1 MFHGIRIAIVGAGS
15 IGCYLGGCLI
25 VAGADV
31 TLIGRERMCQQIAE
45 HGLRV
50 TDCQGRDSNLS
61 SEQVSYSLDM
71 SPLQD
76 ADVILVTVK
85 SGDTQT
91 VAQEISANASPKALV
106 VSLQNGVSNVDVL
119 KEHLSQFNVLAAMVP
134 FNVLS
139 NGDGHFHCGTEGN
152 LALADP
158 KNVSQPLID
167 ALAAAQLS
175 VDVYDDLTNVQWTKL
190 LLNLNNA
197 INALSGLPL
206 LEQLSSRAYRLI
218 LAQAISEALAVYRAA
233 GIKPVKSGKV
243 IPQTIPHVLSLPT
256 WLYKIVASSMLKI
269 DPTARS
275 SMYEDFILGRKT
287 EIDYL
292 NGAIVKLA
300 QQHGLDAPVNA
311 TITRLVKENE
321 LRGASPK
328 LSPQIILNAM
338 NSIN

>member
-1 MFHGIRIAIVGAGS
+1 MSHGIRIVIIGAGS

-25 VAGADV
+25 AAGADV
-31 TLIGRERMCQQIAE
+31 TLIGRERMRQQIAE
-45 HGLRV
+45 HRLRV
-50 TDCQGRDSNLS
+50 TDWQGRDSNLS

-71 SPLQD
+71 SPLQN

-85 SGDTQT
+85 SGDTKI
-91 VAQEISANASPKALV
+91 VAQEIAAHASPKALV

-119 KEHLSQFNVLAAMVP
+119 KEHLPQFNVLAAMVP

-139 NGDGHFHCGTEGN
+139 KGDGHFHCGTEGN
-152 LALADP
+152 LALEDP
-158 KNVSQPLID
+158 QNLSQSLTD
-167 ALAAAQLS
+167 ALAMAQLF

-206 LEQLSSRAYRLI
+206 LEQLSNRDYRLI

-243 IPQTIPHVLSLPT
+243 IPQIIPHVLSLPT

-269 DPTARS
+269 DPAARS
-275 SMYEDFILGRKT
+275 SMYEDFVLGRKT

-292 NGAIVKLA
+292 NGAIVELA
-300 QQHGLDAPVNA
+300 QQQGLNAPVNSA
-311 TITRLVKENE
+311 ITRLVKENE
-321 LRGASPK
+321 LGGASPK
-328 LSPQIILNAM
+328 LSPQTILKAI

>member
-1 MFHGIRIAIVGAGS
+1 MSDLNIVIVGAGS

-25 VAGADV
+25 AAGAEV
-31 TLIGRERMCQQIAE
+31 TLVGRERMRQQIAE

-50 TDCQGRDSNLS
+50 TDWQGRDSNLS

-71 SPLQD
+71 SSLQD

-85 SGDTQT
+85 SGDTRT
-91 VAQEISANASPKALV
+91 VAQEIEVHASPQALV

-119 KEHLSQFNVLAAMVP
+119 KEYLPKFNVLAAMVP

-139 NGDGHFHCGTEGN
+139 KGDGHFHCGTEGS

-158 KNVSQPLID
+158 DNLSQLLID
-167 ALAAAQLS
+167 ALATAQLS
-175 VDVYDDLTNVQWTKL
+175 VDTYDDLTNVQWTKL

-197 INALSGLPL
+197 INALSGIPL
-206 LEQLSSRAYRLI
+206 LEQLSNRAYRLI

-233 GIKPVKSGKV
+233 GITPVKSGKV
-243 IPQTIPHVLSLPT
+243 IPQIIPHVLSLPT

-275 SMYEDFILGRKT
+275 SMYEDFVLGRKT

-300 QQHGLDAPVNA
+300 QQQGLNAPVNSA
-311 TITRLVKENE
+311 VTGLVKENE
-321 LRGASPK
+321 LGGASPK
-328 LSPQIILNAM
+328 LSPQTILKAI

>member
-1 MFHGIRIAIVGAGS
+1 MSDLNIVIVGAGS

-25 VAGADV
+25 AAGANV
-31 TLIGRERMCQQIAE
+31 TLVGRDRMRRQIAQ

-50 TDCQGRDSNLS
+50 TDWQGRDSNLS
-61 SEQVSYSLDM
+61 AKQVSYSLDM
-71 SPLQD
+71 SSLQD

-91 VAQEISANASPKALV
+91 VAQEIAAHASPQALI
-106 VSLQNGVSNVDVL
+106 VSLQNGVSNVDVF
-119 KEHLSQFNVLAAMVP
+119 KEYLPKFNVLAAMVP

-139 NGDGHFHCGTEGN
+139 KGDGHFHCGTEGN

-158 KNVSQPLID
+158 ENVSPPLAD
-167 ALAAAQLS
+167 ALATAQLS

-197 INALSGLPL
+197 INALSGIPL
-206 LEQLSSRAYRLI
+206 LEQLSNRDYRLI
-218 LAQAISEALAVYRAA
+218 LAQAISEALAVYRVA

-243 IPQTIPHVLSLPT
+243 IPKIIPHVLSLPT

-275 SMYEDFILGRKT
+275 SMYEDFVLGRKT

-292 NGAIVKLA
+292 NGAIVELA
-300 QQHGLDAPVNA
+300 QQQGLNAPVNSA
-311 TITRLVKENE
+311 ITRLVKENE
-321 LRGASPK
+321 LGGTSPK
-328 LSPQIILNAM
+328 LSPQIISKVI
-338 NSIN
+338 NSVN